1 MLQRCAAPYGF
12 PIRMLKRR
20 PPRLTPACFD
30 SSAETAET
38 QDMNEVEKPQVP
50 PQPRTT
56 AVPAPKP
63 KPKPSATKKPVSN
76 TNTSR
81 TPSSNASSGTYFGTN
96 NCILI
101 IWRWGFSFV
110 NTFFCFFSAQNIKC
124 ETRLR
129 DKCRGITCNRS
140 DVCEGLA
147 SSFNLQHGPDFCVC
161 AGINVQPIARI
172 RKGKCG
178 ELFSTMW

>member
-1 MLQRCAAPYGF
+1 MDPWFISTLVSLSAVHFCRGNWIGEAPYRHGR
-12 PIRMLKRR
+12 PCSHCPPSYGGGCRNNLCYKGVRR
-20 PPRLTPACFD
+20 HMVSLSGCSNVALPVWPRLVC

-81 TPSSNASSGTYFGTN
+81 TPSSTASSGTYFGTN

-101 IWRWGFSFV
+101 IWRWGFSFF
-110 NTFFCFFSAQNIKC
+110 NTFFVSSQLR
-124 ETRLR
+124 TSSVRLG
-129 DKCRGITCNRS
+129 CGTN
-140 DVCEGLA
+140 VEG
-147 SSFNLQHGPDFCVC
+147 
-161 AGINVQPIARI
+161 
-172 RKGKCG
+172 
-178 ELFSTMW
+178 